1 MVHQEEW
8 RHHQGLGGGAQVR
21 AALLNRNSEPCDIR
35 KLFYPGQQPRCACVR
50 DTGAPSTDPAA
61 KLNRGES
68 KEIQ

>member
-1 MVHQEEW
+1 MFEYRIV
-8 RHHQGLGGGAQVR
+8 LS
-21 AALLNRNSEPCDIR
+21 LDLR

-68 KEIQ
+68 EEIQ